1 MKNKDMKMQAVKNN
15 IFKTKMKTEMKTAG
29 KLMAAAGIMVLVAA
43 MPMTSYAFG
52 WKNTGKE
59 TAAAQETVYDFVSG
73 TVNISMGAE
82 AAPVLKA
89 LGAAKKTFEQ
99 DSCAYQGKDMVYTYD
114 GFEISTYPVK
124 GKETIASVY
133 FLDDTV
139 ATPEG
144 IKIGSKKQDIID
156 AYGKEYQEEFGVYR
170 YSAGQ
175 TELVIYTTNGI
186 VDAVEYL
193 VITQ

>member
-1 MKNKDMKMQAVKNN
+1 MKNQNVKNKFLKN
-15 IFKTKMKTEMKTAG
+15 EMKAAG
-29 KLMAAAGIMVLVAA
+29 KLIAAAGIMVLVAA
-43 MPMTSYAFG
+43 TPMTSYAFG
-52 WKNTGKE
+52 WKNNTKE
-59 TAAAQETVYDFVSG
+59 TAAVQETVYDFVSG
-73 TVNISMGAE
+73 TVKVSMGTE
-82 AAPVLKA
+82 AAPVLRE
-89 LGAAKKTFEQ
+89 LGTAKKTFEQ

-114 GFEISTYPVK
+114 GFELSTYPVK

-144 IKIGSKKQDIID
+144 IKIGSKKQDVID
-156 AYGKEYQEEFGVYR
+156 AYGKEYKEEFGVYR

-175 TELVIYTTNGI
+175 TELVIYTTNGV

>member
-1 MKNKDMKMQAVKNN
+1 MKNHNVKN
-15 IFKTKMKTEMKTAG
+15 KMWKNEIKAVER
-29 KLMAAAGIMVLVAA
+29 LAVAAGIMVLAA
-43 MPMTSYAFG
+43 ATPMTSYAFG
-52 WKNTGKE
+52 WKNSAKE
-59 TAAAQETVYDFVSG
+59 TAAAQETAYDFVSG
-73 TVNISMGAE
+73 TVKVSMGTE
-82 AAPVLKA
+82 AAPVLKE

-139 ATPEG
+139 STPEG
-144 IKIGSKKQDIID
+144 IRIGSKKQDVID
-156 AYGKEYQEEFGVYR
+156 AYGKEYKEEFGVYR